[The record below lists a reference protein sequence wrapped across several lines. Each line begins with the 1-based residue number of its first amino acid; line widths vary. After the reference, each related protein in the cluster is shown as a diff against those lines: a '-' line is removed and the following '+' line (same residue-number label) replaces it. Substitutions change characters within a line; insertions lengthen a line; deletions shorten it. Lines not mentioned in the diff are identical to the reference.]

1 MENQSGS
8 TFQHSCLSFIETLF
22 PDESFHFL
30 EESKA
35 TDAFGQP
42 GTQLFFSSSVRTLKF
57 SLLEQAHQRYAR
69 VFVSEKTSDNTF
81 FRRLLEATYE
91 EGHLYIDHVVQTE

>member
-1 MENQSGS
+1 MENQSGN